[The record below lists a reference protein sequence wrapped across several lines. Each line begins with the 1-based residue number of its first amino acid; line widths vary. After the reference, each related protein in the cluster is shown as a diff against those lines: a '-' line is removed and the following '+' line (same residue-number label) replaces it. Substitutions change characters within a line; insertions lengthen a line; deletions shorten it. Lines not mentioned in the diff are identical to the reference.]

1 MTDRS
6 ELHTRW
12 RSSRRRYREF
22 VHDYKTRTLD
32 EKTEADATTP
42 KPDVAADKPP
52 AKASRRELFR
62 SYLRWLSPHRGGVA
76 AVLLMSLVVAGL
88 EMIEPLFMRFIVDRV
103 LLDTAVESSARPGP
117 RSSRW

>member
-22 VHDYKTRTLD
+22 VHDYKARTLD
-32 EKTEADATTP
+32 EKTEADTTTP
-42 KPDVAADKPP
+42 KPDETTEKKP

-62 SYLRWLSPHRGGVA
+62 SYLRWLSPHHGGVA
-76 AVLLMSLVVAGL
+76 AVLLMSLLVAGL
-88 EMIEPLFMRFIVDRV
+88 EMVEP
-103 LLDTAVESSARPGP
+103 
-117 RSSRW
+117 